1 MNSLA
6 SVNLSTP
13 ANWRSVSG
21 GLASDLSSLLSV
33 GPVRTTTL
41 GPNTR
46 ETTGGTVR
54 TTYKLWHIRF
64 CSKKFSVIGE
74 TGENKS
80 KQLQFIEEALLQVN
94 YSSIQPPNYFICYK
108 GRNYRI
114 LM

>member
-1 MNSLA
+1 MLRVAYIARGCQPSLGL
-6 SVNLSTP
+6 NLTS
-13 ANWRSVSG
+13 
-21 GLASDLSSLLSV
+21 LSSLLSV

-46 ETTGGTVR
+46 ETTGSTVR

-80 KQLQFIEEALLQVN
+80 KQLQFIEEALLQTLKCCLKLA
-94 YSSIQPPNYFICYK
+94 I
-108 GRNYRI
+108 
-114 LM
+114 